1 MRLRAVAI
9 LIAASVL
16 SPTVTSAGPP
26 LKDAWRDLFAQPN
39 PAAAAKHMENVLNA
53 CGNDAAKLR
62 AMIEADDAYPKVQAG
77 WQQRKVKLIA
87 GKATHETT
95 LSLRVPEDYTPAKSY
110 PLVLAAH
117 WQGGD
122 GASIG
127 RSIETLLGD
136 AVEQYIVLAPTLPNK
151 QRGFVASDL
160 QVQGYLTPLSWAR
173 TNLNVDDD
181 RIYVTGYGQGGYVCW
196 HLAVMYPHLFAAAV
210 PMAGLPYF
218 QGAPFTLTTYL
229 ENLDALPVWAIWG
242 EKDVGRPQDLGNA
255 EGCRLAAT
263 RLKQLD
269 NAHFKGSEL
278 PGAGHAMC
286 WPAGR
291 DLRRFLESSR
301 RQVAPAQFRHY
312 FHRPPHARAYCLEA
326 VKLGGTPIDFS
337 QRIRIDLPPP
347 KGDEPTREEVL
358 AAAGRYLGRRL
369 YKLRAEVDR
378 AANSLTIQPLG
389 VTRVR
394 VYVTEGLFDLS
405 KPAEIRFGRVRKQ
418 GELPVSARCIL
429 KHYAA
434 TRDATALIC
443 NEVDLE
449 LTGKVEVRY
458 R

>member
-1 MRLRAVAI
+1 MRFRAVTI
-9 LIAASVL
+9 LIGACVL
-16 SPTVTSAGPP
+16 SPALASADPP
-26 LKDAWRDLFAQPN
+26 SQEAWRALFTQKE
-39 PAAAAKHMENVLNA
+39 PAKATRRIEVVLKA
-53 CGNDAAKLR
+53 CDNDPAKLR
-62 AMIEADDAYPKVQAG
+62 ALIAADEVYPAVQAG
-77 WQQRKVKLIA
+77 WQQRTVKLLA
-87 GKATHETT
+87 GETTHETT
-95 LSLRVPEDYTPAKSY
+95 LSLRVPKDYTPTKSY

-127 RSIETLLGD
+127 RSVETLLGD

-160 QVQGYLTPLSWAR
+160 QVQGYLTPLAWAR

-181 RIYVTGYGQGGYVCW
+181 RIYVTGYGQGAYVCW
-196 HLAVMYPHLFAAAV
+196 HLAVMYPHLFAGAV

-218 QGAPFTLTTYL
+218 EGAPYTLTSYL
-229 ENLDALPVWAIWG
+229 ENLDALSVWAIWG
-242 EKDVGRPQDLGNA
+242 EKDVGRPQDLSNA
-255 EGCRLAAT
+255 EGCRMAAA

-278 PGAGHAMC
+278 PGAEHATC

-291 DLRRFLESSR
+291 DLRRFFESNR
-301 RQVAPAQFRHY
+301 RQAVPAQFRHY
-312 FHRPPHARAYCLEA
+312 FHRPQHARAYCLEA
-326 VKLGGTPIDFS
+326 IQLGGTPIDFS

-347 KGDEPTREEVL
+347 KGEEPTREEVL
-358 AAAGRYLGRRL
+358 AAAGRYLSRRMF
-369 YKLRAEVDR
+369 KLRAELDR
-378 AANSLTIQPLG
+378 SKNSLTIQPLG

-394 VYVTEGLFDLS
+394 VYVMDGLFDLS
-405 KPAEIRFGRVRKQ
+405 KPAELRFGRVRKQ
-418 GELPVSARCIL
+418 GELPVSLRCIL

-443 NEVDLE
+443 NEVDLD

>member
-1 MRLRAVAI
+1 MRSRAVI
-9 LIAASVL
+9 LLVGACAL
-16 SPTVTSAGPP
+16 SPVATSAGPP
-26 LKDAWRDLFAQPN
+26 PKEAWRSLFAQKD
-39 PAAAAKHMENVLNA
+39 PAQATQHIENVLSA
-53 CGNDAAKLR
+53 CDNDPVKLR
-62 AMIEADDAYPKVQAG
+62 ALIEADDVYPAVKPG
-77 WQQRKVKLIA
+77 WQQRKVKLVA
-87 GKATHETT
+87 GKTTLETT
-95 LSLRVPEDYTPAKSY
+95 LSLRVPKGYTPTKSY

-127 RSIETLLGD
+127 RSVETLLGD
-136 AVEQYIVLAPTLPNK
+136 AVERYILLAPTLPNK
-151 QRGFVASDL
+151 QRGFVASPV
-160 QVQGYLTPLSWAR
+160 QVQGYLTPLAWAR
-173 TNLNVDDD
+173 MNLNVDDD

-218 QGAPFTLTTYL
+218 EGAPYTLTSYL
-229 ENLDALPVWAIWG
+229 ENLDALSVWAIWG
-242 EKDVGRPQDLGNA
+242 EKDVGRPQDLSNA
-255 EGCRLAAT
+255 EGCRIAAA

-269 NAHFKGSEL
+269 NVHFKGSEL
-278 PGAGHAMC
+278 PGVGHATC

-291 DLRRFLESSR
+291 DLVRFFESNRRE
-301 RQVAPAQFRHY
+301 VAPAQVRHY
-312 FHRPPHARAYCLEA
+312 FHRPQHARAYAVEA
-326 VKLGGTPIDFS
+326 IKLGGTPIDFS
-337 QRIRIDLPPP
+337 QRLRIDLPPS

-358 AAAGRYLGRRL
+358 AAAGRYLSRRL
-369 YKLRAEVDR
+369 FKLRVELDR
-378 AANSLTIQPLG
+378 PKNSLTIQPLG
-389 VTRVR
+389 VTHVR

-405 KPAEIRFGRVRKQ
+405 KPVELRFGRIRRQ

-443 NEVDLE
+443 NEVDLQ